1 MSTRLLFLVAS
12 CITFISFG
20 NAQLGE
26 SKANNN
32 RPYEVLLRQNLV
44 LLLSVLSTLLVIMI
58 GMAVC
63 IYKPLRRR

>member
-1 MSTRLLFLVAS
+1 MSARLICLIVCCETLFQ
-12 CITFISFG
+12 FG

-26 SKANNN
+26 SKVHD

-44 LLLSVLSTLLVIMI
+44 LLISVLSTLLVVMI

-63 IYKPLRRR
+63 VYKPLRRR